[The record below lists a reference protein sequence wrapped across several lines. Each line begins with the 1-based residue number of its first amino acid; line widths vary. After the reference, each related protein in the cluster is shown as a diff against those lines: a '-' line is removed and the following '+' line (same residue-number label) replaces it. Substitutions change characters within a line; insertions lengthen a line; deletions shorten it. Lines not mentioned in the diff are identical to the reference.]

1 MKFAVV
7 LILAKYLATR
17 NAAIAHPQHILISSV
32 YAIIPCGLALLQPD
46 LGSVLIMFSI

>member
-1 MKFAVV
+1 MKFALV

-17 NAAIAHPQHILISSV
+17 NASIAHISHLIISSV
-32 YAIIPCGLALLQPD
+32 YAIIPCCLALVQPD